1 LSAAIN
7 YFFNQI
13 GEKPK
18 KITFNGNFALTA
30 LLIFT
35 AITHSYLHIPVNRY
49 ATLDPQEPALLLP
62 YMDK

>member
-1 LSAAIN
+1 MAT
-7 YFFNQI
+7 
-13 GEKPK
+13 PD
-18 KITFNGNFALTA
+18 FNGNFALTA